1 MDLLS
6 GLGLLIT
13 VTAMVV
19 LGIVFCVLAG
29 LMVLL
34 IPAGVLALVL
44 SATGSIQL
52 GGVVF
57 LVAGVLAV
65 LRMIF

>member
-1 MDLLS
+1 
-6 GLGLLIT
+6 

>member
-1 MDLLS
+1 M
-6 GLGLLIT
+6 
-13 VTAMVV
+13 TAMLI

-29 LMVLL
+29 FMVLF
-34 IPAGVLALVL
+34 IPAGVLALLVL
-44 SATGSIQL
+44 SATGSILL

>member
-1 MDLLS
+1 M
-6 GLGLLIT
+6 
-13 VTAMVV
+13 TAMLI

-34 IPAGVLALVL
+34 IPAGVLALLVL
-44 SATGSIQL
+44 SATGSILL